1 MHIKSTCVALITVAV
16 VGLAAAPIALAAEA
30 TPTSSVIQ
38 RVKDPTT
45 GIEVS
50 VSQDKP
56 GSVTVEARDSS
67 VTVRRQLTKDRMQT
81 IVTTSTERVVF
92 TIDAAGLS
100 VTSGRRQLRV
110 SPAHPE
116 AGLEIERLL
125 QTSAALGR
133 ADLLLGRVKLSA
145 ASPVGHTFNLTR
157 AFLLSVAGRRD
168 EAAGVAQAARAELRT
183 ARVIDARF
191 GPDDCWNEYVKEAVS
206 AYDEF
211 VDCQRH
217 STFDFLNSCT
227 LIYDMRAIGAFS
239 WWVSC
244 VGLSGASRL

>member
-1 MHIKSTCVALITVAV
+1 MHIKSTCVVMTTVAAV
-16 VGLAAAPIALAAEA
+16 ALGAVPVALAAAPTTA
-30 TPTSSVIQ
+30 VVQ
-38 RVKDPTT
+38 RVKDPAT

-56 GSVTVEARDSS
+56 GSVTVEARDGI

-81 IVTTSTERVVF
+81 IVSTSTERVVL

-116 AGLEIERLL
+116 AGADIERLL
-125 QTSAALGR
+125 RTSAALGQ
-133 ADLLLGRVKLSA
+133 ADVLLSRVRTSA
-145 ASPVGHTFNLTR
+145 GSPVGHTLRLTR

-168 EAAGVAQAARAELRT
+168 EAVGVAQAARAELRT
-183 ARVIDARF
+183 ARVIDAGF
-191 GPDDCWNEYVKEAVS
+191 GPDDCWNEYVREAVS
-206 AYDEF
+206 AYDEY
-211 VDCQRH
+211 VDCQK
-217 STFDFLNSCT
+217 STTFDLLNSCT
-227 LIYDMRAIGAFS
+227 IIYDMRAIGAFS

>member
-1 MHIKSTCVALITVAV
+1 MHIKSTCVAMTTVGAV
-16 VGLAAAPIALAAEA
+16 ALTAVPVVLAAA
-30 TPTSSVIQ
+30 TPTTAAVQ
-38 RVKDPTT
+38 RVKDPAT

-56 GSVTVEARDSS
+56 GSVTVEARDGV
-67 VTVRRQLTKDRMQT
+67 VTVRRQLTRDRMQT
-81 IVTTSTERVVF
+81 IVTTSTERVVL

-110 SPAHPE
+110 SPVHPE
-116 AGLEIERLL
+116 AGADVERLL
-125 QTSAALGR
+125 RTSAALDR
-133 ADLLLGRVKLSA
+133 ADVLLGRVKMSK
-145 ASPVGHTFNLTR
+145 ASPVGHTLNLTR

-168 EAAGVAQAARAELRT
+168 EAIGVARAARAELLT

-211 VDCQRH
+211 VDCQH
-217 STFDFLNSCT
+217 HTTFDLLNSCT
-227 LIYDMRAIGAFS
+227 IIYDMRAIGAFS

>member
-1 MHIKSTCVALITVAV
+1 MHIKSTCVAMTTVAAV
-16 VGLAAAPIALAAEA
+16 ALGAVPVALAAGG
-30 TPTSSVIQ
+30 PTTAVVQ
-38 RVKDPTT
+38 RMKDPAT

-56 GSVTVEARDSS
+56 GSVTVEARDGI

-81 IVTTSTERVVF
+81 IVSTSTERVVL

-100 VTSGRRQLRV
+100 VTRGRRQLRV

-116 AGLEIERLL
+116 AGADIERLL
-125 QTSAALGR
+125 QASAALVH
-133 ADLLLGRVKLSA
+133 ADVLLSRVRMKA
-145 ASPVGHTFNLTR
+145 ASPVGHTLSLTR

-168 EAAGVAQAARAELRT
+168 EAVSVAQAARAELRT
-183 ARVIDARF
+183 ARVVDARF

-206 AYDEF
+206 AYDEYA
-211 VDCQRH
+211 DCQKH
-217 STFDFLNSCT
+217 TTFDLLNSCT
-227 LIYDMRAIGAFS
+227 IIYDMRAIGAFS